1 MNRRETQIRNWNIRR
16 LRGAYSLL
24 KQNGAIECLAEIDR
38 ILTDLGAEPETVRRD
53 RLIREALDIH
63 GTI

>member
-16 LRGAYSLL
+16 LRGAYGLL

-38 ILTDLGAEPETVRRD
+38 ILISLGAEPETARRD
-53 RLIREALDIH
+53 RLFREALDNPDSI
-63 GTI
+63 